1 MSVQI
6 KVCGLTCIE
15 DVLDALELG
24 VHYLGFVFDPDSP
37 YFIAP
42 DECQSILEEVPFN
55 VPKVGVFANAP
66 EQFVIDTATDLDL
79 AILQFDGDESFDYCT
94 QFARPHIKRFSPKR
108 EADLELMNGF
118 ASDYYLIDSGIQ
130 STDLGSSFT
139 GYCDL
144 AREAKSRGPIFLSQ
158 GLNEKNIEMALRT
171 VKPFAVNV
179 CEGIE
184 LSVGKKD
191 YSKMQEFVRRVLACE
206 F

>member
-1 MSVQI
+1 MSVKI
-6 KVCGLTCIE
+6 KVCGLTCVE

-24 VHYLGFVFDPDSP
+24 VHFLGFVFDPDSP

-42 DECQSILEEVPFN
+42 DECQLILDEIPFN

-66 EQFVIDTATDLDL
+66 EQFVIDTATDLNLD
-79 AILQFDGDESFDYCT
+79 ILQFDGDETFEYCM

-108 EADLELMNGF
+108 EADLELLNGYN
-118 ASDYYLIDSGIQ
+118 SDYYLIDSGIQ
-130 STDLGSSFT
+130 STVAGTSFT

-191 YSKMQEFVRRVLACE
+191 YSKMQEFVQRVLACE